1 MPDKRLPASSIY
13 SLGFTSR
20 FFLIRKIHSDPGFQS
35 DSTLRPKKYG
45 KDILEDKREFHTP
58 TKMIS
63 RVSGAQT
70 SLALRKGDYE
80 LYKLRELV
88 RMNLASNLYGETQWL
103 PARYVKAKRSAV
115 HNVREQER
123 KEAANV
129 NIAVELERERE

>member
-1 MPDKRLPASSIY
+1 
-13 SLGFTSR
+13 
-20 FFLIRKIHSDPGFQS
+20 
-35 DSTLRPKKYG
+35 
-45 KDILEDKREFHTP
+45 
-58 TKMIS
+58 MIS

-129 NIAVELERERE
+129 NIAVELERERATIAKEADKSKLSGFALLSPKGCNSKKYWVVTRSMSALPSISRAWPRQRSRK